1 MNIEILGTQHIK
13 DAATLIA
20 QSFVNGEPLVNG
32 LQIPF
37 ASFNKM
43 CEEMVSQAVFQSMS
57 FVAMENFQMIG
68 VLLVRKANQPLID
81 KEKVNEICPQMDSI
95 FQLLDTLEV
104 NSIEFSHL
112 HKENLVYLDMG
123 ACHPDWMGNGVVT
136 ALISHAVQEIAL
148 KRNFDIVAAC
158 TNKISQQILKKRYK
172 PFQINEIVYSDFLY
186 QGMYPFSHITSSLTA
201 QLLYIPQ
208 SQLVIKAI

>member
-1 MNIEILGTQHIK
+1 MHIEILGTQHIK

-20 QSFVNGEPLVNG
+20 QSFVNGEPLVSG

-37 ASFNKM
+37 ASFNEM
-43 CEEMVSQAVFQSMS
+43 CEEMVRQAVSQSMS
-57 FVAMENFQMIG
+57 FVAMENFQVIG
-68 VLLVRKANQPLID
+68 VLLVRKVTQPLID
-81 KEKVNEICPQMDSI
+81 KETATEICPQMDQV
-95 FQLLDTLEV
+95 FQLLDALEV
-104 NSIEFSHL
+104 NSMEFSQL
-112 HKENLVYLDMG
+112 DKENLVYLDMG
-123 ACHPDWMGNGVVT
+123 ACHPDRMGSGVVT